1 MAGRTALILRAHIA
15 GTNGKGSTAAFL
27 ESILRRAGFR
37 TGLNTSPHL
46 EKINERIRVNGEEI
60 SDEAFAETFTRIQA
74 LNEELLAA
82 GKLRAH
88 PTYFECVTA
97 MAFEYFARA
106 RVEFG
111 VFEVGLGGRLDATNI
126 LTPVVSIITR
136 VDFDHENFL
145 GHSLAEIAAE
155 KAGIL
160 KPSVPVVVAEQRPEA
175 LEVIRARAREL
186 GCPVIETAAAFRIEK
201 EWMENGCSRARVTE
215 VESGWPLELAPRLP
229 GKFQIQNSLNAV
241 AAARY
246 LQKRGY
252 RISDDAITQG
262 IAEAVWPGRLEKL
275 QTEPGCLSGW
285 RAQSFGGER
294 ACGLPGAEPRGR
306 KIWLVFGALRD
317 KAVDEIA
324 GVLFPHAAEVIF
336 TAAAHHARDFRRP
349 AGGNHVASRRAFHD
363 CSRRGSRARICA
375 RPGRCARRRHR
386 RRVALPCRATAP
398 LLEKSRAGRRALKN
412 TVEYRGSG
420 SDTVFPDTLN
430 IDGEEKFKGTE
441 AREKR
446 DARRDE
452 FGARARSSASSWARL
467 PIGRRWSTP
476 SRTLTELA
484 CRTKRAWFL
493 RIARRTCFL
502 NTRRARRSA
511 ALK

>member
-1 MAGRTALILRAHIA
+1 MNYEAAVRYMLSLGRELAAPTQAAAAKFDLENITILAERLGRPDRAYPSAHVA

-60 SDEAFAETFTRIQA
+60 SDDAFAGTFTRIQA
-74 LNEELLAA
+74 LNEELLAT

-126 LTPVVSIITR
+126 LSPVISIITR

-160 KPSVPVVVAEQRPEA
+160 KPSVPLILAEQRPEA
-175 LEVIRARAREL
+175 MEVIRARASEL
-186 GCPVIETAAAFRIEK
+186 GCPVIESAAAFHIEK

-215 VESGWPLELAPRLP
+215 VESAWSLELAPRLP

-241 AAARY
+241 AVARY

-252 RISDDAITQG
+252 RISDDAIAQG

-275 QTEPGCLSGW
+275 QSSPDVYLD
-285 RAQSFGGER
+285 
-294 ACGLPGAEPRGR
+294 GAHNPSAARELATFAEQNLAGR
-306 KIWLVFGALRD
+306 KVWLVFGALRD

-336 TAAAHHARDFRRP
+336 TQPRTTRAISVAQLAEITSHHAAHFSVIPESEAALEYALDRADASDAVIV
-349 AGGNHVASRRAFHD
+349 AGSLYLVGQL
-363 CSRRGSRARICA
+363 
-375 RPGRCARRRHR
+375 RHYW
-386 RRVALPCRATAP
+386 
-398 LLEKSRAGRRALKN
+398 KSRVQVA
-412 TVEYRGSG
+412 
-420 SDTVFPDTLN
+420 
-430 IDGEEKFKGTE
+430 
-441 AREKR
+441 AR
-446 DARRDE
+446 
-452 FGARARSSASSWARL
+452 
-467 PIGRRWSTP
+467 
-476 SRTLTELA
+476 
-484 CRTKRAWFL
+484 
-493 RIARRTCFL
+493 
-502 NTRRARRSA
+502 
-511 ALK
+511 

>member
-1 MAGRTALILRAHIA
+1 MNYQAAVRYLLSLGRELAAPTQAAAAKFDLENITILAERLGRPDRTYPSAHIA

-37 TGLNTSPHL
+37 TGLNASPHL

-60 SDEAFAETFTRIQA
+60 SDDEFAATFTRIQA

-126 LTPVVSIITR
+126 LTPVVSVITR

-160 KPSVPVVVAEQRPEA
+160 KPNVPLILAEQRPEA
-175 LEVIRARAREL
+175 LEVIRAGAREL
-186 GCPVIETAAAFRIEK
+186 SCPVVETLNAFRVEK
-201 EWMENGCSRARVTE
+201 EWTENGCSRARVIE
-215 VESGWPLELAPRLP
+215 NESGWSVELAPRLP
-229 GKFQIQNSLNAV
+229 GRFQIQNSLNAV

-275 QTEPGCLSGW
+275 QSSPDVYLD
-285 RAQSFGGER
+285 
-294 ACGLPGAEPRGR
+294 GAHNPSAARELAAYLQQNLAGR

-336 TAAAHHARDFRRP
+336 TQPRTTRAISVAQLAEITSHHAAHFTIVPEPEAALEYALDRAAANDAVVVAGSLYLVGQLRHYWKNRAQVAAR
-349 AGGNHVASRRAFHD
+349 
-363 CSRRGSRARICA
+363 
-375 RPGRCARRRHR
+375 
-386 RRVALPCRATAP
+386 
-398 LLEKSRAGRRALKN
+398 
-412 TVEYRGSG
+412 
-420 SDTVFPDTLN
+420 
-430 IDGEEKFKGTE
+430 
-441 AREKR
+441 
-446 DARRDE
+446 
-452 FGARARSSASSWARL
+452 
-467 PIGRRWSTP
+467 
-476 SRTLTELA
+476 
-484 CRTKRAWFL
+484 
-493 RIARRTCFL
+493 
-502 NTRRARRSA
+502 
-511 ALK
+511 